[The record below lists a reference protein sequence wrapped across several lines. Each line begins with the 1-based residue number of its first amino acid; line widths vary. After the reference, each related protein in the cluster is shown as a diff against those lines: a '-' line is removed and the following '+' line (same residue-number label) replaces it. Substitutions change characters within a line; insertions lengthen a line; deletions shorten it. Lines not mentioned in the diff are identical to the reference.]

1 MYLIGSGRRGAG
13 VVRVPREI
21 LEVESWVL
29 KHRDIDEEADRV
41 SEDSYEVEDQYSLC
55 SRNQMETR
63 HWRPGPAEKPVLCNA
78 CGSRWRIRGTLQNY
92 IPRHARETQS
102 NQLPAEMNP
111 RLLTRDNQRL
121 QVGVEASGQEGSSAC
136 LEEEMNSIPSLVS
149 AGSSSVNCMQMEETN
164 DKDPFWN
171 PNNVPKR
178 KRSERR
184 QRILSPVE
192 RLQRQLYNNLQ
203 ELEFEN
209 IPDGDEDVTLIY
221 ARNKYIPPN
230 EIGLGAMLLVSPTTT
245 TERSTSQ
252 FSMAEDNACSSMNVP
267 VENPYLINNNIL
279 DHVAVQNET
288 TGNERGKAIARE
300 NRLAPH
306 HMDTISRVSGQK
318 LHSQRDGAKLG
329 SPVKRPRGRPR
340 LSTTQGRK
348 VEIMLGVFGKEN
360 VILENE

>member
-1 MYLIGSGRRGAG
+1 MIVQPLILAFLLTDFLNLILRFDVVYGHVLDWQWEAGGRGG
-13 VVRVPREI
+13 KGTKGDPR
-21 LEVESWVL
+21 
-29 KHRDIDEEADRV
+29 
-41 SEDSYEVEDQYSLC
+41 
-55 SRNQMETR
+55 ETR

-245 TERSTSQ
+245 TDRSTFQ
-252 FSMAEDNACSSMNVP
+252 FSMAEDNASSSMNVP
-267 VENPYLINNNIL
+267 VENPYLVRGTFRFIGWNFHEL
-279 DHVAVQNET
+279 DMANS
-288 TGNERGKAIARE
+288 A
-300 NRLAPH
+300 
-306 HMDTISRVSGQK
+306 
-318 LHSQRDGAKLG
+318 
-329 SPVKRPRGRPR
+329 
-340 LSTTQGRK
+340 
-348 VEIMLGVFGKEN
+348 F
-360 VILENE
+360 